1 MIFLFVL
8 TALTALIWACLA
20 LYLCGALILL
30 YGLHRPAKAE
40 SRSTPF
46 VSVVIAARNEAANLP
61 ALLEDLQAQT
71 YTRFEVI
78 IVDDR
83 STDETA
89 NIVEAWINLNPKEF
103 RLVRQSVVPSGVSPK
118 KLALQSGVEASL
130 GEIVLLTDADN
141 RVMPSWIE
149 GMTRAF
155 MPDVAMVLGFTELT
169 TDDGSTMFERWQAFE
184 FLTLVAGMAASANL
198 NHALGASGQNIAYRR
213 SMFDTVGGYTKIFHR
228 IAGDDMLMLELV
240 KHRPHLGRVVYADDA
255 GTRNRSFP
263 KQTMREFRQQRARWA
278 ASGTHHFRGDKL
290 FMLYAVGSLVVN
302 MAVLFGAVWA
312 AVGWLSWTTWAMAA
326 WLKFVAD
333 AVFYGAAL
341 KRFNRLALI
350 KYLPLWFVTQPIY
363 LLAMAVWGQRQKFT
377 WKPEHQ

>member
-8 TALTALIWACLA
+8 TALTILTWACLA

-30 YGLHRPAKAE
+30 YGLHRPARGE
-40 SRSTPF
+40 NHSTPF
-46 VSVVIAARNEAANLP
+46 VSVVIAARNEAARLP
-61 ALLEDLQAQT
+61 ALLKDLQAQT

-89 NIVEAWINLNPKEF
+89 SIVQACVNLHPEKF
-103 RLVRQSVVPSGVSPK
+103 KLVRQDVVPSGVSPK
-118 KLALQSGVEASL
+118 KLALQIGVEASR

-149 GMTRAF
+149 GMTRVF
-155 MPDVAMVLGFTELT
+155 LPDVAMVLGFTELT
-169 TDDGSTMFERWQAFE
+169 TDDGGTMFERWQAFE

-213 SMFDTVGGYTKIFHR
+213 STFDAVGGYTKIFHR

-240 KHRPHLGRVVYADDA
+240 RQRPHLGRVVYADDEQ
-255 GTRNRSFP
+255 TRNFSFP
-263 KQTMREFRQQRARWA
+263 KPTMREFRQQRARWA
-278 ASGTHHFRGDKL
+278 ASGTHHFRQDKL

-302 MAVLFGAVWA
+302 MVVLFGAMWA
-312 AVGWLSWTTWAMAA
+312 AVGWLSWTTWAIATM
-326 WLKFVAD
+326 LKFVAD

-341 KRFNRLALI
+341 KRFNRFALV
-350 KYLPLWFVTQPIY
+350 KYLPLWFVTHPIY
-363 LLAMAVWGQRQKFT
+363 LLAMAVWGQRQKFE
-377 WKPEHQ
+377 WKPERQ